1 MITQERLKEV
11 LEYNPETGD
20 FVWKIARRGSA
31 IKGSVAGG
39 KLRYKSGNVYLRIR
53 VDSKRYRSHRLAF
66 LYMTGEMPDDGK
78 EVDHIDGN
86 GLNNSWENLR
96 LVTRT
101 GNSRNTKLQSNNKS
115 GYSGVIWHKAREKW
129 RVKIG
134 GIDYGYFYSIDDATL
149 MAAVT
154 YERLG
159 YHRNHGSIR

>member
-11 LEYNPETGD
+11 LDYNPETGD
-20 FVWKIARRGSA
+20 FVWCELPRRGVKS
-31 IKGSVAGG
+31 GSIAGSKHHNG
-39 KLRYKSGNVYLRIR
+39 WGNVYLRIR
-53 VDSKRYRSHRLAF
+53 VDSKLYLAHRLAF